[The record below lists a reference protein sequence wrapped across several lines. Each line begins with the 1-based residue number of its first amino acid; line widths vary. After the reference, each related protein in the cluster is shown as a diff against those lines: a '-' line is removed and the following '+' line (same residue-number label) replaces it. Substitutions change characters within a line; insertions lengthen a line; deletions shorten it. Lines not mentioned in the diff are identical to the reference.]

1 MEAVMKTNDNLKK
14 SFTYNK
20 EEVIKALKSNLVI
33 IYGSIVILALCYL
46 LLSFLPIRNGASVAF
61 LLLAQGVLFVYQSL
75 PLFKDLKNGN
85 KDFLNFNGK
94 VINRKGIFV
103 TKLTI
108 RDASGSKVKLLTDK
122 KNIQLGDMIKGSC
135 TRNAKVITSCS
146 FKK

>member
-1 MEAVMKTNDNLKK
+1 MKTNDNLKK
-14 SFTYNK
+14 SFTYN
-20 EEVIKALKSNLVI
+20 ENEVKKALKNNLAI
-33 IYGSIVILALCYL
+33 IYISIAILALCYL
-46 LLSFLPIRNGASVAF
+46 LISLLPIRNGASVAF

-85 KDFLNFNGK
+85 KDLFNFNGK

-108 RDASGSKVKLLTDK
+108 RDTSGSKIKLLTDK
-122 KNIQLGDMIKGSC
+122 KNIQLGDVIKGSC
-135 TRNAKVITSCS
+135 TKNAKVITSCS

>member
-1 MEAVMKTNDNLKK
+1 MKTNDNLKK
-14 SFTYNK
+14 SFTYN
-20 EEVIKALKSNLVI
+20 ENEVKKALKNNLAI
-33 IYGSIVILALCYL
+33 IYISIAVLALCYL
-46 LLSFLPIRNGASVAF
+46 LISLLPIRNGASVAF

-85 KDFLNFNGK
+85 KDLFNFNGK

-108 RDASGSKVKLLTDK
+108 RDTSGSKIKLLTDK
-122 KNIQLGDMIKGSC
+122 KNIQLGDVIKGSC
-135 TRNAKVITSCS
+135 TKNAKVITSCS